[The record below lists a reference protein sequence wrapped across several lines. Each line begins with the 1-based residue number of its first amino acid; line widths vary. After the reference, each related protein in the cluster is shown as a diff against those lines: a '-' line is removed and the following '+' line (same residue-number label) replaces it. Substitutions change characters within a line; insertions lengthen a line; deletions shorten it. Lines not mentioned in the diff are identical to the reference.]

1 MSDTTRTEEARL
13 MLSTFL
19 GPIPFGLVAAATMI
33 TFSFASFSFLYT
45 SERTSRD
52 SGYGDRGFEVE
63 PARSGAFPYIHPNR
77 PPVPRET
84 DLPSSAAQAAVSIS
98 PDRSATHH
106 IRLPDGS
113 DPLPPS
119 ASEAN
124 VTQDLALRNSADATA
139 RGQCQWGTIN
149 F

>member
-1 MSDTTRTEEARL
+1 MSDTTRTEDARL

-19 GPIPFGLVAAATMI
+19 GLIPFGLVAAATMI

-77 PPVPRET
+77 PPVPSRFLERQT
-84 DLPSSAAQAAVSIS
+84 YQAR
-98 PDRSATHH
+98 PLRQRSAFPQTVRQPTIFDCPTVL
-106 IRLPDGS
+106 IRCR
-113 DPLPPS
+113 
-119 ASEAN
+119 
-124 VTQDLALRNSADATA
+124 LAPA
-139 RGQCQWGTIN
+139 RQTSRRTSR
-149 F
+149 